1 VRSLRAATVAA
12 ALPVLLL
19 AACGGNPTTSGEP
32 PPSTPPSAEPAP
44 APPSV
49 EPVPPPPS
57 PEESVPDLETAPE
70 LVSVTLERTG
80 GVASPAG
87 GERWEIVD
95 PDALA
100 HLRALLP
107 EPVPKSFD
115 TTSPCADCFVYEL
128 VVSPRLVGVTLI
140 YRFDDVT
147 FPEELRPLVEA
158 IIGP

>member
-1 VRSLRAATVAA
+1 
-12 ALPVLLL
+12 
-19 AACGGNPTTSGEP
+19 
-32 PPSTPPSAEPAP
+32 
-44 APPSV
+44 
-49 EPVPPPPS
+49 
-57 PEESVPDLETAPE
+57 VPDLETAPE
-70 LVSVTLERTG
+70 LVAVRLERTG

-95 PDALA
+95 PDALEQ
-100 HLRALLP
+100 LRALLP

-115 TTSPCADCFVYEL
+115 ATSPCADCLVYEL

-158 IIGP
+158 IVAS